1 MDIKKYF
8 SSNTPTDELQ
18 TAAFELVTILVD
30 KIINLMSSPE
40 WGEKWDKYKNS
51 VTLTFEL
58 DNTGLYPTLIN
69 IIREGFAIQKYAHTY
84 EEYESID
91 NDNIV
96 LITQKF
102 KLQSI
107 LTDFK
112 VIFKILNTLEQ
123 ILNLK

>member
-1 MDIKKYF
+1 MKKYF

-18 TAAFELVTILVD
+18 TAAFELIIILVD

-40 WGEKWDKYKNS
+40 WGEKWEKYKNS

-69 IIREGFAIQKYAHTY
+69 IIREGFAIQKYSHTY

-123 ILNLK
+123 ILK